1 MKNVVFV
8 YFENEISCY
17 QFPTREKA
25 MRFFTDE
32 FNSYK
37 EDIEES
43 DDTAS
48 GLLNQQDG
56 IAQIEGGNGSF
67 CVLKLRDNIE
77 GNGIAVF
84 NEEQMDFSIR
94 DRMTEEEMDAA
105 YNEEICDYE
114 GSDAGDNFVG
124 TDEYGY
130 EVGVI
135 KIY

>member
-32 FNSYK
+32 FNSHK
-37 EDIEES
+37 EDIEDT

-67 CVLKLRDNIE
+67 CILKLRDNIE

-114 GSDAGDNFVG
+114 GIDSEDNFVG

>member
-25 MRFFTDE
+25 MRFFADE
-32 FNSYK
+32 FNSHK
-37 EDIEES
+37 EDIEDT

-67 CVLKLRDNIE
+67 CILKLRDNIE

-105 YNEEICDYE
+105 YSEEICDYE
-114 GSDAGDNFVG
+114 GIDSGDNFVG